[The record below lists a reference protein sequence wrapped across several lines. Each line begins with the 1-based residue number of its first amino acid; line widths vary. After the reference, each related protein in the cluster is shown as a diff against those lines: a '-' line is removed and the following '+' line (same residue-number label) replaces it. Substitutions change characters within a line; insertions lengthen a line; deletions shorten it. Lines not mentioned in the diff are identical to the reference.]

1 MTGCCVER
9 TDDQLGADDELD
21 AKKNLEEAEKG
32 LRICSKMADK
42 EELFFFFFGQSLS
55 FFSILP
61 FLCCD

>member
-42 EELFFFFFGQSLS
+42 EELFFFWP
-55 FFSILP
+55 ILI
-61 FLCCD
+61 FLLNLTVFVL

>member
-42 EELFFFFFGQSLS
+42 EELFFFLANPYLSSQSYR
-55 FFSILP
+55 FCVVIR
-61 FLCCD
+61 

>member
-42 EELFFFFFGQSLS
+42 EELFFFFGQS
-55 FFSILP
+55 FFLLNLTV
-61 FLCCD
+61 FVL

>member
-42 EELFFFFFGQSLS
+42 EELFFFFWP
-55 FFSILP
+55 ILI
-61 FLCCD
+61 FLLNLTVFVL

>member
-1 MTGCCVER
+1 MGR
-9 TDDQLGADDELD
+9 IDDQLGVNDELD

-42 EELFFFFFGQSLS
+42 EELLFFFFFGQSLS

-61 FLCCD
+61 FCVVIR